1 MPTMYS
7 INMVYQICVQEKKY
21 SFFLSSSSFFFFTE
35 KFPHS
40 FDDFRVFMFL
50 INDKHSNDTQCVF
63 IRA

>member
-7 INMVYQICVQEKKY
+7 INVVYQICVQEKKY
-21 SFFLSSSSFFFFTE
+21 SFFLSSSSSFFTE

-40 FDDFRVFMFL
+40 IDDFRVFMFL
-50 INDKHSNDTQCVF
+50 INDKHSNDTQSVF